1 MPDLKRREFISLL
14 GGAAAAWPLA
24 ARAQQP
30 TIPIVGL
37 LSGRS
42 PKTGLANEAAF
53 RSGLAETGYLDG
65 RNVAI
70 QYRWAEGRYERQPTL
85 LAELLA
91 HQPAVIAVFNQ
102 AAAVA
107 AKNLAT
113 TVPIVFGMS
122 GDPVKLGLVA
132 SFDRP
137 GGTMTGVSFLNTLL
151 VPKQFE
157 VLHELVPAPA
167 ATALLLNPTYTN
179 ASDVRAEA
187 QRAAVMLGRQLVVAE
202 AATENE
208 IDLAFNMLAEQ
219 RIGALLVAPDPFF
232 DSRREQIIGLAAR
245 HRLPA
250 VYSSREFPPEG
261 GLASYGSSIS
271 DAYRLG
277 GIYAGK
283 ILKGEKAADLPVQ
296 QSVKVELVI
305 NLKTAKGLGLIMPTA
320 LLVRADEVI
329 E

>member
-1 MPDLKRREFISLL
+1 
-14 GGAAAAWPLA
+14 
-24 ARAQQP
+24 
-30 TIPIVGL
+30 V
-37 LSGRS
+37 
-42 PKTGLANEAAF
+42 
-53 RSGLAETGYLDG
+53 
-65 RNVAI
+65 
-70 QYRWAEGRYERQPTL
+70 
-85 LAELLA
+85 
-91 HQPAVIAVFNQ
+91 VFNQ
-102 AAAVA
+102 ASALA
-107 AKNLAT
+107 AKQLTA

-137 GGTMTGVSFLNTLL
+137 GGSMTGVSFLNTLL
-151 VPKQFE
+151 VPKQFQ

-179 ASDVRAEA
+179 ASEVRTEA
-187 QRAAVMLGRQLVVAE
+187 QRAAVILGRQLLVAE
-202 AATENE
+202 AARENE
-208 IDLAFNMLAEQ
+208 IDLAFNMLAAQ
-219 RIGALLVAPDPFF
+219 HIGALLVAPDPFF

-245 HRLPA
+245 HRLPT

-271 DAYRLG
+271 DGYRLG
-277 GIYAGK
+277 GVYAGK
-283 ILKGEKAADLPVQ
+283 ILRGEKAADLPVQ

-305 NLKTAKGLGLIMPTA
+305 NLKTANALGLIISTA